1 MRDYKPI
8 VNQAAFAKLYPV
20 KVPCPAYFNYYIRR
34 LLEALDLPL
43 PLAYDWL
50 PKALE
55 DFAQI
60 DRLGDVDHYIHTV
73 REHLVHEL
81 GTPDTLQAMAESPA
95 PLSDF
100 TQKDIVASTAGKR
113 LGRIDLASANY
124 SALRTIR
131 PDLPPS
137 WEAYCDTLAL
147 PKAIS
152 RSKSFRQSVLGHLNP
167 KWQQRIQARAIAA
180 TIKLIE
186 SFMPRFKDRLVR
198 CSPDEIVFTVDS
210 EFTVESDAEVW
221 FFFEVA
227 KGCELPARFELF
239 ELQRLSFVKAFTWTS
254 LSFTATAN
262 SATSGP
268 PKSLQPFM
276 LPANR
281 FYLWLTRVVYQQL
294 VQDER
299 DITYLEDGQPARW
312 AFDYNREP
320 VHWSG
325 PQIGHRT

>member
-20 KVPCPAYFNYYIRR
+20 KVPCPAHFDYYVRR

-50 PKALE
+50 PAALE
-55 DFAQI
+55 DFAALEAVEKDI
-60 DRLGDVDHYIHTV
+60 SS
-73 REHLVHEL
+73 LVHK
-81 GTPDTLQAMAESPA
+81 TRQAMVANLTEGLDMVPVPPFEFSH
-95 PLSDF
+95 
-100 TQKDIVASTAGKR
+100 KDIVASAAGQR
-113 LGRIDLASANY
+113 MGRIDLISANY
-124 SALRTIR
+124 SALRTAK
-131 PDLPPS
+131 PSLPAT
-137 WEAYCDTLAL
+137 WGAYCEGLGVSN
-147 PKAIS
+147 AIA

-167 KWQQRIQARAIAA
+167 KWQQLVQARAIAA

-186 SFMPRFKDRLVR
+186 SFMPRFKDRLFR

-210 EFTVESDAEVW
+210 DAEVW
-221 FFFEVA
+221 LFDQIA

-254 LSFTATAN
+254 LSFTATDN
-262 SATSGP
+262 SATSGS

-281 FYLWLTRVVYQQL
+281 FYLWLTRVVYQQP

-325 PQIGHRT
+325 PQIGHGL

>member
-1 MRDYKPI
+1 MDKNMRDYKPI
-8 VNQAAFAKLYPV
+8 VNQAAFFAKLYPV

-50 PKALE
+50 PTALE

-60 DRLGDVDHYIHTV
+60 EHLGDLGHYLHTV

-81 GTPDTLQAMAESPA
+81 GTPDTLQAMADSPA
-95 PLSDF
+95 PLADF
-100 TQKDIVASTAGKR
+100 AQKDIVASAAGKR

-124 SALRTIR
+124 SALRTVR
-131 PDLPPS
+131 PDLPSS
-137 WEAYCDTLAL
+137 WEAYCDKLTL

-167 KWQQRIQARAIAA
+167 KWQQRVQARAIAK
-180 TIKLIE
+180 TITSLE
-186 SFMPRFKDRLVR
+186 SHIPYFRQKLVR
-198 CSPDEIVFTVDS
+198 CSPDEIVFA
-210 EFTVESDAEVW
+210 VESP
-221 FFFEVA
+221 FEEMVSYQA
-227 KGCELPARFELF
+227 ATLCELPARFELF
-239 ELQRLSFVKAFTWTS
+239 ELQRLSFAKAFTWTS
-254 LSFTATAN
+254 LRVDIAD
-262 SATSGP
+262 GRVLIGL

-312 AFDYNREP
+312 AFDYNRAP

-325 PQIGHRT
+325 PQIGQGS